1 MNGNE
6 EQEYYEVRYI
16 IVGDSGVG
24 KTNIIY
30 RFVKGEFQNEMQSTL
45 GVDFLSKNIKK
56 NDKIF
61 KLQIWDTNG
70 MEQFRSIRQN
80 YYKNAACALIIYDI
94 TDEKSFKSIN
104 DWIEECKNNA
114 YNENLIIIL
123 VGNKT
128 DLSDQRK
135 ITEEEGE
142 SLGNKYNMRF
152 YESSALTGYNINTI
166 FNESSDMIYELIKNP
181 KDKEYKGITKKKGI
195 VDQIDDLNSSLE
207 IGLNRF
213 VDRDNNS
220 SSCCFHQFKLNN

>member
-114 YNENLIIIL
+114 FNEDLLIIL

-128 DLSDQRK
+128 DLKEDRK
-135 ITEEEGE
+135 ITEEDGK
-142 SLGNKYNMRF
+142 SLGNKYEIPF
-152 YESSALTGYNINTI
+152 YESSALSGYNIDKI
-166 FNESSDMIYELIKNP
+166 FIESSDMINDLIKKGGNE
-181 KDKEYKGITKKKGI
+181 KEYKGIIKKIEILEQIKNLNNTSI
-195 VDQIDDLNSSLE
+195 NIDNDVDDDS
-207 IGLNRF
+207 
-213 VDRDNNS
+213 S
-220 SSCCFHQFKLNN
+220 SSCCFH

>member
-1 MNGNE
+1 MGDNDE
-6 EQEYYEVRYI
+6 KDYYEVRYI
-16 IVGDSGVG
+16 IIGDSAVG

-30 RFVKGEFQNEMQSTL
+30 RFIKGEFNNELESTI

-56 NDKIF
+56 DDIIL
-61 KLQIWDTNG
+61 KLQLWDTNG
-70 MEQFRSIRQN
+70 MEKFKSIRQN
-80 YYKNAACALIIYDI
+80 YYKNAACAIIVYDI
-94 TDEKSFKSIN
+94 TNEKSFKSIN

-220 SSCCFHQFKLNN
+220 SSCCFH